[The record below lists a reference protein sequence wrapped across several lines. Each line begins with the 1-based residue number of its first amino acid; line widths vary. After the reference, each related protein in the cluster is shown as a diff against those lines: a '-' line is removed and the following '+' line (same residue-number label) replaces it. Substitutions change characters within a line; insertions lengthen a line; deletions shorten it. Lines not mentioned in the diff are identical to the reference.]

1 MPLSLVIGVPGS
13 GKTLFTV
20 SKLLPEILAQV
31 FEYKGQITQ
40 RRLMVG
46 GIPDLL
52 LEHEPIDVPVFD
64 VETYQDEWS
73 KFKREPGDEPV
84 RWTSDG
90 RTPFYPE
97 PGADTSTL
105 YPVPERADNWWLWCK
120 PGDLIVI
127 DEAQRL
133 FRPVPFGRKVP
144 GFIAKL
150 ETHRH
155 YGVDFVLITQHPQLL
170 HTNVR
175 NLIGRQQSVRRLYGG
190 GSAVIYEWD
199 HCTHPDK
206 TKNAQVSYWRYD
218 KKAFGL
224 YKSAEVHTKPV
235 TGRPWGVY
243 GVALVILALVGLTFY
258 MNSRRQQAQATPSAS
273 VASSVEPS
281 ASGVQASRL
290 PVASFASF
298 MAAHPGPPLPVDMP
312 PLPDHVA
319 GCFVVAGACSCVTTT
334 PARIQPGYG
343 RFCAAVMSGLFS
355 IPPHRVATPSRAASV
370 PSGLDASVSP
380 VAAASGVA
388 GGV

>member
-13 GKTLFTV
+13 GKTLFAV
-20 SKLLPEILAQV
+20 SKLLPDIQGQA
-31 FEYKGQITQ
+31 FEYKGQDTP

-52 LEHEPIDVPVFD
+52 LDHEPIDVPTFD
-64 VETYQDEWS
+64 VETYQDEWA
-73 KFKREPGDEPV
+73 KIKRDPGDEPV

-90 RTPFYPE
+90 RTPAYPE
-97 PGADTSTL
+97 HGSDTSTL

-127 DEAQRL
+127 DECQRL

-144 GFIAKL
+144 SFIAKL

-175 NLIGRQQSVRRLYGG
+175 NLIGRQLHVRRMGAG
-190 GSAVIYEWD
+190 RSAVVYEWD

-206 TKNAQVSYWRYD
+206 TKSAQVSYWRYD

-235 TGRPWGVY
+235 VGKPLALYGIVAGV
-243 GVALVILALVGLTFY
+243 LALVGLTFY
-258 MNSRRQQAQATPSAS
+258 LNSKRHHAQAEPAA
-273 VASSVEPS
+273 ASSAVVPAAAS
-281 ASGVQASRL
+281 AVQAGKPSSAAIL
-290 PVASFASF
+290 AMA
-298 MAAHPGPPLPVDMP
+298 AAHPAPPGPDELP

-319 GCFVVAGACSCVTTT
+319 GCFVVNGSCSCVTTT
-334 PARIQPGYG
+334 PARIETGHQ
-343 RFCAAVMSGLFS
+343 RFCGAVMAGLFS
-355 IPPHRVATPSRAASV
+355 IPLHRVATPSQAASAPNGLASAAPV
-370 PSGLDASVSP
+370 ASGPSG
-380 VAAASGVA
+380 GV
-388 GGV
+388 